1 MVFKNIFRAVRGMD
15 NSTKTVVI
23 IVNFNGKEFLA
34 QCLESLQRQVFLNF
48 KTVVVDNSSDD
59 RSVDGLEGRFPGIEV
74 MRLKKNVGFAAAN
87 NYAIK
92 KSEDFQW
99 VALLNPDAIAEPDW
113 LVNLHIAAKK
123 KPQYNFFGSKLI
135 KESSSGQLD
144 GTGDIYHLCG
154 LAWRRDHGATEK
166 QISRLAEEI
175 FSPCAAAAMYRR
187 DIVLEVGGF
196 DERFFCYFEDIDLA
210 FRLRLLGHR
219 CLYVPNAK
227 VGHFGSAIAGRG
239 SDFAVY
245 HGHRNMVWAYLK
257 NMPSELLWRG
267 LLQHI
272 LVNLASLIWFS
283 LHGQAGPIFRAKMD
297 ALLGL
302 RQTIKQR
309 KSIQKNTKVTSK
321 NLKKV
326 LATDWFL
333 PYFKNR

>member
-1 MVFKNIFRAVRGMD
+1 MD

-23 IVNFNGKEFLA
+23 IVNFNGKDFISR
-34 QCLESLQRQVFLNF
+34 CLESLQSQVFLNF
-48 KTVVVDNSSDD
+48 KTVVVDNCSDD
-59 RSVDGLEGRFPGIEV
+59 RSVDGLEERFPGVEV
-74 MRLKKNVGFAAAN
+74 MRLEENVGFAAAN

-92 KSEDFQW
+92 KAEDFRW

-113 LVNLHIAAKK
+113 LANLHIAAEK

-154 LAWRRDHGATEK
+154 LAWRRDHGATEN

-267 LLQHI
+267 LPQHI

>member
-1 MVFKNIFRAVRGMD
+1 MG
-15 NSTKTVVI
+15 NSNKIAVI
-23 IVNFNGKEFLA
+23 IVNFNGKEFLG

-48 KTVVVDNSSDD
+48 KIIVVDNSSDD
-59 RSVDGLEGRFPGIEV
+59 RSVDGLEERFPGVEV
-74 MRLKKNVGFAAAN
+74 MRMDENVGFAAAN

-92 KSEDFQW
+92 KAEGFQW
-99 VALLNPDAIAEPDW
+99 VALLNPDAIAKPDW
-113 LVNLHIAAKK
+113 LLNLNIAAEKN
-123 KPQYNFFGSKLI
+123 PRYNFFGSKLI
-135 KESSSGQLD
+135 KESSSEQLD

-154 LAWRRDHGATEK
+154 LAWRRDHGAVEK
-166 QISRLAEEI
+166 KNSRLAEEI

-227 VGHFGSAIAGRG
+227 VGHFGSAIAGRR

-245 HGHRNMVWAYLK
+245 HGHRNMVWTYLK

-267 LLQHI
+267 LLQHL
-272 LVNLASLIWFS
+272 LVNFASLIWFS
-283 LHGQAGPIFRAKMD
+283 LHGQAGPIFRAKRD

-309 KSIQKNTKVTSK
+309 KSIQKNIKVTSE

>member
-1 MVFKNIFRAVRGMD
+1 MD

-23 IVNFNGKEFLA
+23 IVNFNGKEFINR
-34 QCLESLQRQVFLNF
+34 CLESLQSQVFLNF
-48 KTVVVDNSSDD
+48 KTVVVDNCSHD
-59 RSVDGLEGRFPGIEV
+59 RSVDGLEKRFPGVEV
-74 MRLKKNVGFAAAN
+74 VRLEENVGFAAAN

-92 KSEDFQW
+92 KAEGFQW
-99 VALLNPDAIAEPDW
+99 VALLNPDAIAKPDW
-113 LVNLHIAAKK
+113 LSNLHIAAEK

-239 SDFAVY
+239 SDFTVY

-267 LLQHI
+267 LPQHI

>member
-1 MVFKNIFRAVRGMD
+1 MG
-15 NSTKTVVI
+15 NSNKIAVI
-23 IVNFNGKEFLA
+23 IVNFNGKEFLG
-34 QCLESLQRQVFLNF
+34 QCLESLQRQGFLNF
-48 KTVVVDNSSDD
+48 KIIVVDNSSDD
-59 RSVDGLEGRFPGIEV
+59 RSVDGLEERFPGVEV
-74 MRLKKNVGFAAAN
+74 VRMDENVGFAAAN

-92 KSEDFQW
+92 KAEGFQW
-99 VALLNPDAIAEPDW
+99 VALLNPDAIAKPDW
-113 LVNLHIAAKK
+113 LLTLHIAAEKN
-123 KPQYNFFGSKLI
+123 PRYNFFGSKLI
-135 KESSSGQLD
+135 KESSPEQLD

-154 LAWRRDHGATEK
+154 LAWRRDHGAVGK
-166 QISRLAEEI
+166 KNSRLAEEI

-227 VGHFGSAIAGRG
+227 VGHVGSAIAGRR

-245 HGHRNMVWAYLK
+245 HGHRNMVWTYLK

-267 LLQHI
+267 LLQHL
-272 LVNLASLIWFS
+272 LVNFASLIWFS
-283 LHGQAGPIFRAKMD
+283 LHGQAGPIFRAKRD

-309 KSIQKNTKVTSK
+309 KSIQKNIKVTSE